1 MNRWLTT
8 LHLAHMGDYLLRR
21 FANLGSVMMLDS
33 RQLDEIQADPDLLRV
48 MKVRQTAFL
57 GAILD
62 KDSNICHDRLGANIE
77 KGEI

>member
-48 MKVRQTAFL
+48 MKVRKTPFW
-57 GAILD
+57 
-62 KDSNICHDRLGANIE
+62 E
-77 KGEI
+77 PF